1 MVVPRAKRVQS
12 AGGETCL
19 GYCSARRDPRSCG
32 APRARHGV
40 LLRYTLAAGSKK
52 RMTLV
57 SGVHQPVKR
66 CQEQAGRV
74 GRKEFW
80 AGGGKETK

>member
-1 MVVPRAKRVQS
+1 MAVPRAKRVRS
-12 AGGETCL
+12 AGGETRP
-19 GYCSARRDPRSCG
+19 GYCSARRDPRGCG

-40 LLRYTLAAGSKK
+40 LLRYTPVAGSRK

-80 AGGGKETK
+80 AGGGKEKK